1 RGEQPLAGARRRR
14 RRRRH
19 DREHAP
25 LGRPRLLLLA
35 RRLRPPRARLPLVAL
50 ADGAAALLA
59 RRPVLLAWRPV
70 LLARRAV
77 LLARRAVLLARRAVR
92 SRAALAWSRSFAPR
106 HEAPEHSRTTN

>member
-59 RRPVLLAWRPV
+59 RR
-70 LLARRAV
+70 AV